1 MKKQSLNDLYY
12 IKRELTSIIREM
24 RSISIGVRN
33 DFKGVGS
40 DRCASCI
47 DSVINNC
54 CKLQKT
60 LNNLDTNAVTEQFAN
75 SHK

>member
-12 IKRELTSIIREM
+12 IKRELTSIIREL
-24 RSISIGVRN
+24 RSISSGVRN

-40 DRCASCI
+40 DRCVSYI